1 MILRKPASPAVASGK
16 VQSTPLTEF
25 SDRQGSWASRTPLRW
40 RLATVTGLVVAVAV
54 ALMTLATYWVVSM
67 SLTASVDER
76 LEAKADVLLR
86 QSQDPRFMDNV
97 DQEIK
102 DFKAYNPGTRVAL
115 SPPSMSFSYGDTIPV
130 GGDFHRTE
138 DYTETSV
145 RTVGGERVLAKRHD
159 LGSTV
164 VVAQSLAPTQGLI
177 AILGT
182 VLLIIVGLGIL
193 LAIFAGLIVSKT
205 GMQPIARLKRAVD
218 YVTQTNDLRP
228 IEVSNNDEMAQLTT
242 SFNQMLEALQE
253 SRSQQSQ
260 FVADAGH
267 ELKTP
272 LTSMRTN
279 IELLMMLNRAGGGF
293 GISDED
299 RKDLE
304 DDVMSQMNE
313 LSTLIGDL
321 VDLAREDGNERE
333 PEPVDLCEVMMAS
346 LERARRR
353 RPDVEFLVRFI
364 PWELDGDP
372 FALGRATLNL
382 MDNAAK
388 WSPATGTVRVSMEQL
403 SSHEVRLRFDDSGP
417 GIAPEEREKVFERFY
432 RSAEARSMP
441 GSGLGL
447 AIVKSVIERHDG
459 TIKIRESNDGGTRME
474 VILPGKPVPGEI
486 FVDSL
491 ADPHEGLPGDKE
503 DPSDRGEIFA
513 QRWFNQG

>member
-1 MILRKPASPAVASGK
+1 
-16 VQSTPLTEF
+16 
-25 SDRQGSWASRTPLRW
+25 
-40 RLATVTGLVVAVAV
+40 
-54 ALMTLATYWVVSM
+54 M
-67 SLTASVDER
+67 SLTPSVDDR

-86 QSQDPRFMDNV
+86 QSQDPRFMD
-97 DQEIK
+97 DIDREIG
-102 DFKAYNPGTRVAL
+102 DFKSYNPGTRVAL
-115 SPPSMSFSYGDTIPV
+115 SPPSVSFSYGDTIPE

-138 DYTETSV
+138 DYSETSV
-145 RTVGGERVLAKRHD
+145 RTVGDERVLAKRHD
-159 LGSTV
+159 LGATV
-164 VVAQSLAPTQGLI
+164 VVAESLAPAQEII

-182 VLLIIVGLGIL
+182 VLLTIVALGIV

-228 IEVSNNDEMAQLTT
+228 IEVSNNDEMAQLTA

-279 IELLMMLNRAGGGF
+279 IELLMMLNRSGGGF
-293 GISDED
+293 GMSDED

-333 PEPVDLCEVMMAS
+333 PEPVDLCEVMMSS

-364 PWELDGDP
+364 PWELEGDP

-388 WSPATGTVRVSMEQL
+388 WSPATGTVRVSMEQI
-403 SSHEVRLRFDDSGP
+403 SSCEVRLRFDDSGP
-417 GIAPEEREKVFERFY
+417 GIALEEREKVFERFY

-459 TIKIRESNDGGTRME
+459 TIKIKESNDGGTRME
-474 VILPGKPVPGEI
+474 VILPGKPASGEV
-486 FVDSL
+486 FVDGL
-491 ADPHEGLPGDKE
+491 AHPQDGLPRAKE

-513 QRWFNQG
+513 QRWFNQE

>member
-1 MILRKPASPAVASGK
+1 
-16 VQSTPLTEF
+16 
-25 SDRQGSWASRTPLRW
+25 
-40 RLATVTGLVVAVAV
+40 
-54 ALMTLATYWVVSM
+54 
-67 SLTASVDER
+67 
-76 LEAKADVLLR
+76 
-86 QSQDPRFMDNV
+86 
-97 DQEIK
+97 
-102 DFKAYNPGTRVAL
+102 
-115 SPPSMSFSYGDTIPV
+115 
-130 GGDFHRTE
+130 
-138 DYTETSV
+138 
-145 RTVGGERVLAKRHD
+145 
-159 LGSTV
+159 
-164 VVAQSLAPTQGLI
+164 
-177 AILGT
+177 
-182 VLLIIVGLGIL
+182 
-193 LAIFAGLIVSKT
+193 
-205 GMQPIARLKRAVD
+205 
-218 YVTQTNDLRP
+218 
-228 IEVSNNDEMAQLTT
+228 MAQLTT

-293 GISDED
+293 GMSDED

-486 FVDSL
+486 YVDGL
-491 ADPHEGLPGDKE
+491 ADPHEGLPGGKD